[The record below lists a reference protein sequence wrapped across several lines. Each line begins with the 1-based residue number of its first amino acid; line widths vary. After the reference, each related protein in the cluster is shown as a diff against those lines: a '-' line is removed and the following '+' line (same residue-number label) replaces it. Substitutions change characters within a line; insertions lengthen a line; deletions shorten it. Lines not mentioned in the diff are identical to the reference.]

1 MFKINWMTSN
11 DPIIMLG
18 FLSKSQRVAQVKKG
32 RRRLRLFA
40 CACCGGVLDLLDIEA
55 ARAAIA
61 VSERYA
67 DGQVD
72 KGDLE
77 KARLLV
83 TPEDVER
90 RPNSFADLEHARV
103 QAELAFTAAMQLQP
117 LNGARNAAHHSSIAA
132 AIRDAGNL
140 HSPQWQSLFKA
151 ERQKRSELLR
161 EVFGNPLRPLPHT
174 SFPDVV
180 RGVAEA
186 AYQAREDNH
195 YQVLA
200 DAVEEHGQLE
210 QKLGRSWRDAETGQ
224 YLPVL
229 HLRRSGSS
237 HVKGCHVVDWLRG
250 LP

>member
-1 MFKINWMTSN
+1 MLKINWMTNN
-11 DPIIMLG
+11 DPILMLG
-18 FLSKSQRVAQVKKG
+18 FLNNSQRVAQVKKG

-40 CACCGGVLDLLDIEA
+40 CACCRGVLDLLDVEA
-55 ARAAIA
+55 ARTAIA

-77 KARLLV
+77 RARKLV
-83 TPEDVER
+83 SQEDVAIR
-90 RPNSFADLEHARV
+90 AFTLMSLEHAKE
-103 QAELAFTAAMQLQP
+103 QAELVFTAAMQLQP
-117 LNGARNAAHHSSIAA
+117 LNGARHAADHSSIAA
-132 AIRDAGNL
+132 AIRDGQNL
-140 HSPQWQSLFKA
+140 HSPQWHLLVQA
-151 ERQKRSELLR
+151 ERRKRSELLR

-186 AYQAREDNH
+186 AYQAREANH

-210 QKLGRSWRDAETGQ
+210 QKLGRSWRDAKTGQ

-229 HLRRSGSS
+229 HLRRSSSS